1 MVLLIVLLIVVF
13 VAIGY
18 GFIKAINALF
28 KRKENPY
35 IKAHRIKMSNDI
47 LYKEYLRW
55 LHMQGGDMPFEKWK
69 TEEEE
74 KFDNYFRNA
83 SSE

>member
-1 MVLLIVLLIVVF
+1 MAFIIILLVVIA

-18 GFIKAINALF
+18 GWVKAVNSIF
-28 KRKENPY
+28 KENPY
-35 IKAHRIKMSNDI
+35 IKAHRIKMNNDI

-74 KFDNYFRNA
+74 KFNNYFKNA